1 MTVSPYRSVLS
12 TAQQKLNAAINQIR
26 SAIPHPGEAGMLIEQ
41 QFRFQLEEV
50 LPEKVGVSHGFV
62 VDSHGGLSKQ
72 MDIILYDRL
81 NTPRIFA
88 SDGTQMFPVESTYA
102 CAEIKT
108 KLDTSNLKDSFEK
121 CASYKNLSREAY
133 FEPTG
138 KLITQTYRLFGSENP
153 HWQSIFFCIAFESIN
168 SVSLQAQ
175 YNEIVK
181 SENLQVHEKIDT
193 IIALRATDGRNVLI
207 NVSGGLENNIPA
219 PGSIDLLPSP
229 GSKLCS
235 YPAKEPWSLFIML
248 LLVYMTQA
256 PTEPVKMLS
265 YGGDEPY

>member
-1 MTVSPYRSVLS
+1 MTASPYRNVLS
-12 TAQQKLNAAINQIR
+12 AVQQKLNAAINQIR

-41 QFRFQLEEV
+41 QFRFQLEEA

-62 VDSHGGLSKQ
+62 VDSHGGLSRQ

-102 CAEIKT
+102 CGEIKT
-108 KLDTSNLKDSFEK
+108 KLDASNLRDSFEK
-121 CASYKNLSREAY
+121 CASYKSLSRRAY
-133 FEPTG
+133 FEPIGEPT
-138 KLITQTYRLFGSENP
+138 TRTYILFGSEKS

-168 SVSLQAQ
+168 SVLLQAQ

-181 SENLQVHEKIDT
+181 SGNLQVHEKIDT
-193 IIALRATDGRNVLI
+193 IIALSATDGRNVLI
-207 NVSGGLENNIPA
+207 NVSGGLENGMPA
-219 PGSIDLLPSP
+219 SESIDLLPSP
-229 GSKLCS
+229 GSELCS

-248 LLVYMTQA
+248 LLRYMTQA
-256 PTEPVKMLS
+256 LMEPVNMLS
-265 YGGDEPY
+265 YGGDDPY